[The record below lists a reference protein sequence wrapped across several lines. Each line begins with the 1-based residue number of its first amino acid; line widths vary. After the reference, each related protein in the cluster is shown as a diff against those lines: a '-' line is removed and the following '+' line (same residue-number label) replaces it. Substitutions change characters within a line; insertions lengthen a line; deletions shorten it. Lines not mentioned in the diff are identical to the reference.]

1 MLSKAYVFYVFR
13 MNTTT
18 TTNDNSNKTACPKT
32 HSELNSKSA
41 VLEPV
46 KTRIVLIKL
55 EGGTAAYIEQLF
67 HHVTVPRRKES
78 EHVTGERYQHGMN

>member
-1 MLSKAYVFYVFR
+1 
-13 MNTTT
+13 MNNNNSNNN
-18 TTNDNSNKTACPKT
+18 NDNSNKTACPKT

-46 KTRIVLIKL
+46 KTWMILIKL
-55 EGGTAAYIEQLF
+55 ESGTAAYIEQLF

-78 EHVTGERYQHGMN
+78 EHITGERYQNSMN